1 MLRWMPTSCPCRA
14 WPTEPDSSLASPAV
28 EAVEAL
34 FARRSTGRLVEPG
47 PTPEHL
53 RTILRAAAA
62 APDHERLRP
71 FRFTVLSGSAKDA
84 FGEVLASAY
93 DARCAA
99 AGGEPAPAKREKERT
114 KLGRAPLV
122 LVVSAVRQPDTKV
135 PWDEQLAA
143 VAAAAHNACLGATA
157 LGYGSMWRTGDP
169 SYDPNVKA
177 ALGLGEADA
186 VVAWL
191 YLGSFRD
198 GVAPPPNDPDLE
210 GLLLQWPPSLSAT
223 TASTPTG

>member
-1 MLRWMPTSCPCRA
+1 M
-14 WPTEPDSSLASPAV
+14 DAV
-28 EAVEAL
+28 EVL
-34 FARRSTGRLVEPG
+34 FARRSTGRLVAPAPAPDE
-47 PTPEHL
+47 L
-53 RTILRAAAA
+53 RTLLRAAAA
-62 APDHERLRP
+62 APDHKRLRP
-71 FRFTVLSGSAKDA
+71 FRFTVLSGPAKDA

-99 AGGEPAPAKREKERT
+99 AGSEPAPGKRDKERT

-122 LVVSAVRQPDTKV
+122 LVVSAVRQQTTKV
-135 PWDEQLAA
+135 PWAEQLAA
-143 VAAAAHNACLGATA
+143 VAAAAHNACLAATA

-198 GVAPPPNDPDLE
+198 GVAPTPNDPDVDD
-210 GLLLQWPPSLSAT
+210 LLLPWP
-223 TASTPTG
+223 TP